1 MDEYDKHL
9 LKQLAT
15 IMKEIEQ
22 RGLLKMVNDNP
33 LIEKEQ
39 GKDVEPLVNSNPN
52 NQKSPWKVFYNS
64 NIDPEFNV
72 VSRGKTLCL
81 SITKSKKRRDFFRKI
96 NQMNNFMFKMN
107 GVTNAIGLVE
117 VSRLNIEKKYPF
129 DVDPPPKNP
138 SESALNKRYI
148 MCRICIG
155 GKNKVAHRYVK
166 IYFSKAW
173 SEFIY
178 KSDDMIS
185 EDFFKIDKIWTLEN
199 SEEVMLPCKAV
210 YRWDSPTELIVNAP
224 PWLTLVGATKKEATS
239 IWVAFSDHNG
249 KIRKGHL
256 SKKGIG
262 STLYRCSR
270 KEPWDFYRS
279 MLSNRKE
286 DEGSGIVDLM
296 VALNPETLF
305 RFVEHFGKKD

>member
-1 MDEYDKHL
+1 
-9 LKQLAT
+9 
-15 IMKEIEQ
+15 
-22 RGLLKMVNDNP
+22 
-33 LIEKEQ
+33 
-39 GKDVEPLVNSNPN
+39 
-52 NQKSPWKVFYNS
+52 
-64 NIDPEFNV
+64 
-72 VSRGKTLCL
+72 
-81 SITKSKKRRDFFRKI
+81 
-96 NQMNNFMFKMN
+96 
-107 GVTNAIGLVE
+107 
-117 VSRLNIEKKYPF
+117 
-129 DVDPPPKNP
+129 
-138 SESALNKRYI
+138 

-155 GKNKVAHRYVK
+155 GKRAHRYVK

-173 SEFIY
+173 SELIY
-178 KSDDMIS
+178 NSNDMIS

-210 YRWDSPTELIVNAP
+210 YRWDSSTELIVNAP
-224 PWLTLVGATKKEATS
+224 PWLTLVGATKKEVTS

-286 DEGSGIVDLM
+286 DERSGIVDLM

-305 RFVEHFGKKD
+305 RFVEHFEKED